1 MGEVD
6 VADVAMCVGD
16 EFALL
21 QCDNVQ
27 VGRRLRELLRAKTRE
42 QLIFGMG
49 YCLPPIVNLIRDP
62 REQVAKRSEQSPD
75 GLTSVVPDEVN
86 CPEMIEW
93 MRMTSQRHS
102 LVKLD
107 VAAAG

>member
-1 MGEVD
+1 MAWPSLHLDGAGDDPRMGEVD

-49 YCLPPIVNLIRDP
+49 YCLPPIVNLIRD
-62 REQVAKRSEQSPD
+62 
-75 GLTSVVPDEVN
+75 L
-86 CPEMIEW
+86 
-93 MRMTSQRHS
+93 
-102 LVKLD
+102 
-107 VAAAG
+107 